1 MSASEVYRRVNAPL
15 RQIRTTPMAYDNK
28 EARFC
33 KEKILRMV
41 YKDRSFVDNRVVAPS
56 KNKQEAR
63 LQELILSAK
72 RRNIHVRT
80 EKLLREAGYRAK
92 SGSCRVKGQDVILI
106 DRDARIGDQIDFLA
120 SELAELENDKEEIE
134 TLSSGTPEN

>member
-1 MSASEVYRRVNAPL
+1 
-15 RQIRTTPMAYDNK
+15 MAYDNK
-28 EARFC
+28 EVWFC